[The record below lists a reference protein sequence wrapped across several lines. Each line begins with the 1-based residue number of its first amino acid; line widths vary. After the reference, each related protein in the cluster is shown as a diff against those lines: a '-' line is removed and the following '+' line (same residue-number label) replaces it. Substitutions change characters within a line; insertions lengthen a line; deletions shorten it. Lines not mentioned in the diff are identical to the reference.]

1 MRKSLLLIASILS
14 FIVYLK
20 SHEVLSIITGMFF
33 MIAFICDYLANRRK

>member
-1 MRKSLLLIASILS
+1 MRKMLLLIVSILS

-20 SHEVLSIITGMFF
+20 SHEMLSAISGIFF